1 MEDRPH
7 RPIDDARLSGEK
19 PTPVLRLT
27 DISKSFSGAKALDRV
42 SLDVLPGEVHGLLG
56 KNGSGKSTLVKVLAG
71 FHAPDPGGRLESN
84 GEPVPLP
91 LGPGDFR
98 RLGMSFCHQNLG
110 LIPSL
115 TVLENLRLA
124 HLTTARTLRIDWA
137 AERRQARAALE
148 RFALDLDIGERVD
161 RLSPV
166 ERALLAIV
174 RAFEDNRATTAAT
187 GRPGLILL
195 DEPTPFLPRQGV
207 DKLFALVRSIAATGS
222 SVIYISHDIDEVMT
236 ITDRVTVLRDGRM
249 VGERVTREATHA
261 QIVELIVGRTFARL
275 PANLHE
281 HRPAAEGH
289 IIIRGLAG
297 KTLKST
303 DLALGRGEIL
313 GVTGLIG
320 SGYEEIP
327 YLLFGAQPCRS
338 GSLAIDGGAA
348 TALVGV
354 TPRRALDLGLALLP
368 GDRQAAGGI
377 DSLTIAD
384 NMLLPDLDR
393 FFRRGRLDRAAM
405 QREAL
410 ALCARFEVKPN
421 DPTEKL
427 AKLSGGNAQKVLIAR
442 LMNRKPKLLLLD
454 EPTQGVD
461 VGTRVQIFAAL
472 REAAA
477 QGMSVI
483 CASSDAEQLAEL
495 CDRVLVF
502 ARGAICDEIAG
513 PALTKDA
520 VAEACYASMDLSRR
534 PAAAE
539 LQAG

>member
-7 RPIDDARLSGEK
+7 RPGDDARLSTGR

-27 DISKSFSGAKALDRV
+27 DIRKSFAGAVALDGV

-71 FHAPDPGGRLESN
+71 FHAPDPGGRMESN
-84 GEPVPLP
+84 GEPVALP

-124 HLTTARTLRIDWA
+124 QMTTARTARIDWSR
-137 AERRQARAALE
+137 ERRQAREALD
-148 RFALDLDIGERVD
+148 RFELDLDIGERVA

-174 RAFEDNRATTAAT
+174 RAFEDNRAATAAS
-187 GRPGLILL
+187 GKPGLILL
-195 DEPTPFLPRQGV
+195 DEPTPFLPRAGV

-222 SVIYISHDIDEVMT
+222 SVIYISHDIDEVLT
-236 ITDRVTVLRDGRM
+236 ITDRATVLRDGRKA
-249 VGERVTREATHA
+249 GELVTREATHG
-261 QIVELIVGRTFARL
+261 QIVEMIVGRSLARL
-275 PANLHE
+275 PAASHAD
-281 HRPAAEGH
+281 RPAAPGG
-289 IIIRGLAG
+289 IVIAGLAG
-297 KTLKST
+297 EVLQPS
-303 DLALGRGEIL
+303 DIALGRGEIL

-327 YLLFGAQPCRS
+327 YLLFGAQPCRA
-338 GSLAIDGGAA
+338 GSLKIEGGAPMPLGA
-348 TALVGV
+348 M
-354 TPRRALDLGLALLP
+354 TPRKALDRGLALLP
-368 GDRQAAGGI
+368 GDRQHAGAIG
-377 DSLTIAD
+377 SLSIAD

-393 FFRRGRLDRAAM
+393 FFRRGRLDRGAM
-405 QREAL
+405 ARQAL

-421 DPTEKL
+421 DPAETL

-442 LMNRKPKLLLLD
+442 LMNLGPRLLLLD

-502 ARGAICDEIAG
+502 ARGAVCDEIAG
-513 PALTKDA
+513 PSLTKDA

-534 PAAAE
+534 PGPADRHV
-539 LQAG
+539 G

>member
-1 MEDRPH
+1 MEDRSH
-7 RPIDDARLSGEK
+7 RPADDARLSPER

-27 DISKSFSGAKALDRV
+27 NISKSFAGAKALDRV

-124 HLTTARTLRIDWA
+124 HLTTARTMRLDWA
-137 AERRQARAALE
+137 AERRQARAALD
-148 RFALDLDIGERVD
+148 RFALDLDIGARVD

-174 RAFEDNRATTAAT
+174 RAFEDNRAATAAT

-207 DKLFALVRSIAATGS
+207 DKLFALVRSISATGS

-261 QIVELIVGRTFARL
+261 QIVELIVGRTLARL
-275 PANLHE
+275 PANPHDR
-281 HRPAAEGH
+281 RPAAAETV
-289 IIIRGLAG
+289 IRWLTG
-297 KTLKST
+297 KTLKPT
-303 DLALGRGEIL
+303 DFAVGRGEIL

-338 GSLAIDGGAA
+338 GSLAMDGGAE
-348 TALVGV
+348 TALVGQ
-354 TPRRALDLGLALLP
+354 TPRTALDQGLALLP

-377 DSLTIAD
+377 DSLSIAD

-477 QGMSVI
+477 EGMSVI

-534 PAAAE
+534 PSAAE